1 MSGAAVEK
9 QPSGPYSGDTISF
22 RGRGQ
27 EVRGWGWAPLPEV
40 MRPRPRRSL
49 GGGWGAAGSWVK
61 QTEAEQER
69 TEELLEQGS
78 LWAGT
83 RATHTHRH
91 TGMLRH
97 THVYRQTLTG
107 GPGMCKA
114 HAHTQSHGR
123 TQSCGRVSE
132 ALRGP
137 RPWGGLAT
145 AQGLGRE
152 QVRTGQG
159 PANRPKGG

>member
-1 MSGAAVEK
+1 MEK

-22 RGRGQ
+22 RGGGRRSG
-27 EVRGWGWAPLPEV
+27 VGGGPLPEV

-49 GGGWGAAGSWVK
+49 GGGGVGRCRELGFK

-78 LWAGT
+78 LWAGGTCVHKRT
-83 RATHTHRH
+83 RTGTQACSGTRTYIGKHSQAQACARHTHTHRVM
-91 TGMLRH
+91 GARRA
-97 THVYRQTLTG
+97 VAG
-107 GPGMCKA
+107 
-114 HAHTQSHGR
+114 
-123 TQSCGRVSE
+123 VSE
-132 ALRGP
+132 HSEARA
-137 RPWGGLAT
+137 WGGLAT
-145 AQGLGRE
+145 AQGLGRG